1 MGKVGMAGSVGIN
14 VARSGGMVGRVWVAG
29 GGSPAGGVFVVV
41 GVGVAVLVAVAV
53 AVSVAVGTGVSV
65 GAAASVG
72 GRSVAAGRGVF
83 STGAVGTGVGSPVPQ
98 ARDTNSNNE
107 SSNQR
112 YFMS

>member
-41 GVGVAVLVAVAV
+41 GVGVAVLVAV